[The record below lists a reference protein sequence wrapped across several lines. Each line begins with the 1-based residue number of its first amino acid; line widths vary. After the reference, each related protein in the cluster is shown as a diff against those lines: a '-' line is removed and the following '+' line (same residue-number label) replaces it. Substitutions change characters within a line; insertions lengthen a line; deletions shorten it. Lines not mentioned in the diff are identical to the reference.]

1 MIDICAN
8 CEKEAKIEL
17 ISVKEPIE
25 VRGEIIKVDTQYFK
39 CTECGEEFENTRGY
53 DALEVAYR
61 EYRRRHEML
70 QPEAIREWRKRY
82 GLTQQELTRILGW
95 GGATLNRYENGAL
108 QDEAHEKMLRLAM
121 DPHNLL
127 KLIKEEPKALNPDKY
142 DRLISEL
149 SATEEESCSLDRIFE
164 ERFGDYPPDELSG
177 YKRLQ
182 LTKLFNAI
190 LFFCQGEGG
199 QLKTKLNKLLFY
211 ADFKHF
217 KHHTVSITGAHYIHL
232 QYGPVPDRYDFY
244 FAELK
249 NEGSLEN
256 EETLIGSYIGDSY
269 KSIRDPDLSIFND
282 SEKET
287 LNIVNNFFKDYS
299 SSAIR
304 DFSHNELAYM
314 KTSQNNFISY
324 EYAIDLKI

>member
-1 MIDICAN
+1 MKEICAN
-8 CEKEAKIEL
+8 CDKETQIEL
-17 ISVKEPIE
+17 ICAKEPIE
-25 VRGEIIKVDTQYFK
+25 VRGETIKVDTKYFR
-39 CTECGEEFENTRGY
+39 CTGCGEEFENTRGY
-53 DALEVAYR
+53 GALEVAYR

-70 QPEAIREWRKRY
+70 QPEAIYEWRKRY
-82 GLTQQELTRILGW
+82 GLTQQELTRLLGW

-127 KLIKEEPKALNPDKY
+127 KLIKKEPEALNPDKY

-149 SATEEESCSLDRIFE
+149 SATEEESCSFERIFE
-164 ERFGDYPPDELSG
+164 ERFGDYSPDELSG

-190 LFFCQGEGG
+190 LFFCQKEGG

-217 KHHTVSITGAHYIHL
+217 KHHTVSITGTHYIRL
-232 QYGPVPDRYDFY
+232 PYGPVPDQYGFY
-244 FAELK
+244 FAELI

-256 EETLIGSYIGDSY
+256 EETFVGPYTDDSY
-269 KSIRDPDLSIFND
+269 KSIREPDLSVFID
-282 SEKET
+282 SEIET
-287 LNIVNNFFKDYS
+287 LNEVNNFFKDYS

-304 DFSHNELAYM
+304 EFSHNERAYM
-314 KTSQNNFISY
+314 RTNSGSIISY
-324 EYAIDLKI
+324 EYAMDLQI